1 MAQKALITGASSGIG
16 RDMAGVLSDMGYEVI
31 LAARSTDKL
40 QELAESLKTKAYVI
54 TADLSDRNACL
65 DLYNKTMEICYDG
78 SLEVV
83 INNAGFGLFGE
94 FSQTDMNTELKMIDT
109 NVVALQILMKLFLKE
124 FIKKNSGYILNV
136 ASSAAFM
143 PGPLMS
149 VYYSTKA
156 YVMRLTQAVD
166 RELKNKKSRVYAGVL
181 CPGPVDTN
189 FNNTA
194 KVQFALKGLSSPY
207 VAEYGIKKMFKRKT
221 VIIPGISMKLGKFGL
236 RPIPDR
242 LITKIA
248 YNIQHKKG
256 GE

>member
-1 MAQKALITGASSGIG
+1 
-16 RDMAGVLSDMGYEVI
+16 
-31 LAARSTDKL
+31 
-40 QELAESLKTKAYVI
+40 
-54 TADLSDRNACL
+54 
-65 DLYNKTMEICYDG
+65 MEICYDG

-194 KVQFALKGLSSPY
+194 NVQFALKGLSSPY
-207 VAEYGIKKMFKRKT
+207 VAEYGIKT
-221 VIIPGISMKLGKFGL
+221 VSYTHLHRGNIVYNRVHILWGNDKAAEL
-236 RPIPDR
+236 RF
-242 LITKIA
+242 
-248 YNIQHKKG
+248 YNLTD
-256 GE
+256 

>member
-1 MAQKALITGASSGIG
+1 M
-16 RDMAGVLSDMGYEVI
+16 R
-31 LAARSTDKL
+31 
-40 QELAESLKTKAYVI
+40 
-54 TADLSDRNACL
+54 
-65 DLYNKTMEICYDG
+65 G
-78 SLEVV
+78 S
-83 INNAGFGLFGE
+83 
-94 FSQTDMNTELKMIDT
+94 
-109 NVVALQILMKLFLKE
+109 
-124 FIKKNSGYILNV
+124 
-136 ASSAAFM
+136 
-143 PGPLMS
+143 
-149 VYYSTKA
+149 
-156 YVMRLTQAVD
+156 
-166 RELKNKKSRVYAGVL
+166 L

-194 KVQFALKGLSSPY
+194 NVQFALKGLSSPY